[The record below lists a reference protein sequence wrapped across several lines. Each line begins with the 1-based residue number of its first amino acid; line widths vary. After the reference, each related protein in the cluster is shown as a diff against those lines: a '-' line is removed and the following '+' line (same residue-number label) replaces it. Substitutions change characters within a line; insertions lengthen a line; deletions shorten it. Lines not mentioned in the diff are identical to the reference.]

1 MRALEVRHALTRRL
15 RRPGL
20 WLGATGLGLLWA
32 LVRLHLPVPYGR
44 YGLGEA
50 WLPGLALLLLV
61 LLGPV
66 PWQWTGDERPVA
78 PAGRGCLQ
86 GLAFHGAW
94 ALLFLLAV
102 GVILPPRRPRPA
114 GPPPFPPPDTAWG
127 PPGALPGPPP
137 PAFRPHPLRPIPGG
151 PLDGV
156 ALFHAFLILLSAL
169 GLGRVLADQEADAR
183 RAEASEALALGAR
196 AQALQAQLH
205 PHALFNALSGLT
217 ELVHEDPEAA
227 EAALITLTDFLRRLM
242 RQGAQAAAPLAEE
255 RALVELQLRLAEL
268 RLGPRLQAE
277 WDWPDWAG
285 SQPAPPLLLQ
295 PLVENALEHGIA
307 RRTAGGRLR
316 LRAAR
321 EDGGLVLEVAN
332 TGELADAP
340 GREGTGLRNLRE
352 RLALLRPPGRLEL
365 AQRGGWTVARILLP
379 EEA

>member
-1 MRALEVRHALTRRL
+1 MRALDVRHALSRRL

-66 PWQWTGDERPVA
+66 PWQWTGDDRPVA
-78 PAGRGCLQ
+78 PAARGCLQ
-86 GLAFHGAW
+86 GLVFHGAW
-94 ALLFLLAV
+94 ALLFLLGV
-102 GVILPPRRPRPA
+102 GLLLPPRGPRP
-114 GPPPFPPPDTAWG
+114 GPPPFPPPDAAWR
-127 PPGALPGPPP
+127 PPGPPP
-137 PAFRPHPLRPIPGG
+137 PAFRPRPHLRGPAGG
-151 PLDGV
+151 ALDGV
-156 ALFHAFLILLSAL
+156 ALFHAFLLLLSAL

-183 RAEASEALALGAR
+183 RAEASEALALAAR

-242 RQGAQAAAPLAEE
+242 RQGAQAATPLAEE

-285 SQPAPPLLLQ
+285 AQPTPPLLLQ

-332 TGELADAP
+332 TGELADSP

-352 RLALLRPPGRLEL
+352 RLALLRPAGRLEL
-365 AQRGGWTVARILLP
+365 AQRGGWTVARIHLP
-379 EEA
+379 ETP

>member
-1 MRALEVRHALTRRL
+1 MRAQEVRHSLTRRL

-20 WLGATGLGLLWA
+20 WLGAAGLGLLWA

-50 WLPGLALLLLV
+50 WLPGIALLLLV
-61 LLGPV
+61 ALGPL
-66 PWQWTGDERPVA
+66 PWQWTGDDRPVA

-94 ALLFLLAV
+94 ALLFLLVV
-102 GVILPPRRPRPA
+102 GLVLPPRPPRPL
-114 GPPPFPPPDTAWG
+114 GPPPFPPPEARWG
-127 PPGALPGPPP
+127 PPGPPP
-137 PAFRPHPLRPIPGG
+137 PERRPRAPRPGG
-151 PLDGV
+151 GILDGV
-156 ALFHAFLILLSAL
+156 ALFHVFLILVAAL
-169 GLGRVLADQEADAR
+169 GVGRVLADQEAEAR
-183 RAEASEALALGAR
+183 RAEASEALALAAR

-217 ELVHEDPEAA
+217 ELVHEDAEAA

-242 RQGAQAAAPLAEE
+242 RQGAQAAAPLSEE

-268 RLGPRLQAE
+268 RLGPRLQVE

-285 SQPAPPLLLQ
+285 AHPAPPLLLQ

-316 LRAAR
+316 LRTAR
-321 EDGGLVLEVAN
+321 EGGELVLEVAN
-332 TGELADAP
+332 TGQLEDAP
-340 GREGTGLRNLRE
+340 AREGTGLRNLRE

-365 AQRGGWTVARILLP
+365 VQRGGWTVARIHLP
-379 EEA
+379 EAG